1 MTQAT
6 GPVSSLILHSDVH
19 FFPLDPVHHPD
30 LRIPSLQL
38 QTAACKLACTY
49 TVLGWSWIFFFL
61 RQLLF
66 FLNQI
71 VTSMTTDTHFYAF
84 ISPIVPSA
92 IWRLCILINK
102 YSLWD
107 IWFIPS
113 ILILTHYV
121 TMDRPC
127 KLNLRACFIFH

>member
-1 MTQAT
+1 MFISFLWTLCIILTSEFLHCNYRLQPA
-6 GPVSSLILHSDVH
+6 SWHALIL
-19 FFPLDPVHHPD
+19 PLAGP
-30 LRIPSLQL
+30 
-38 QTAACKLACTY
+38 
-49 TVLGWSWIFFFL
+49 GFFFFL

-121 TMDRPC
+121 IMDRPC